1 VDKHQKR
8 INQQQPDTN
17 MKKVMILVATVA
29 IMIGG
34 CTSQRPT
41 ANTGRYDRYDR
52 RDDRSGR
59 YDNPNVQ
66 EIPLENKLERWQ
78 AELNLTNR
86 QKREIRNI
94 QERYE
99 RRGLTRD
106 ERNDRR
112 DYRQLQQ
119 QKQKDLMSV
128 LTSRQRD
135 RLYQL
140 EQRNRS

>member
-1 VDKHQKR
+1 
-8 INQQQPDTN
+8 
-17 MKKVMILVATVA
+17 MKKILILVTAVA
-29 IMIGG
+29 LTIGG
-34 CTSQRPT
+34 CTTQRPT
-41 ANTGRYDRYDR
+41 VNDRYDR
-52 RDDRSGR
+52 NDDRYGR
-59 YDNPNVQ
+59 YDHPNVR

-78 AELNLTNR
+78 NELNLTNR

-94 QERYE
+94 QDRYE
-99 RRGLTRD
+99 RRGLTRA

-112 DYRQLQQ
+112 EYRQLQQ
-119 QKQKDLMSV
+119 QKRKDLLSV

>member
-1 VDKHQKR
+1 MKR
-8 INQQQPDTN
+8 ILIMVTA
-17 MKKVMILVATVA
+17 VTL
-29 IMIGG
+29 MIGG
-34 CTSQRPT
+34 CTTQRPIS
-41 ANTGRYDRYDR
+41 NDGRYDRTNDRYDR
-52 RDDRSGR
+52 NDDRYGR
-59 YDNPNVQ
+59 YDNPNVR

-78 AELNLTNR
+78 NELNLTNR

-94 QERYE
+94 QDRYE
-99 RRGLTRD
+99 RRGLTRN

-112 DYRQLQQ
+112 EYRQLQQ
-119 QKQKDLMSV
+119 QKRKDLLSV

>member
-1 VDKHQKR
+1 
-8 INQQQPDTN
+8 
-17 MKKVMILVATVA
+17 MKKILIMVTAVAL
-29 IMIGG
+29 MIGG
-34 CTSQRPT
+34 CTTQRPT
-41 ANTGRYDRYDR
+41 VNDRYDR
-52 RDDRSGR
+52 NDDRYGR
-59 YDNPNVQ
+59 YDNPNVR

-78 AELNLTNR
+78 NELNLTNR

-94 QERYE
+94 QDRYE
-99 RRGLTRD
+99 RRGLTRN

-112 DYRQLQQ
+112 QYRQLQQ
-119 QKQKDLMSV
+119 QKRKDLLSV